1 MMPRFV
7 SNAIASNL
15 RKVSQRAPR
24 AWKGAALAGLL
35 GLATVAATSNA
46 EAQEIQLTGPLAGAP
61 AVRKMR
67 LHRQGRFEIAPG
79 VSFTLLDQYQRTIMP
94 GARAT
99 YHFTDWF
106 GISLFGGVGLQSST
120 GLTNELQQKAV
131 DNRNCAANAAS
142 KRLPHH
148 GRQPDAQGHE
158 LRWFGANRKPCERPD
173 GQD

>member
-1 MMPRFV
+1 MMSRFV

-24 AWKGAALAGLL
+24 ASAKAAKAAVLAGLV
-35 GLATVAATSNA
+35 GLASLAATSRA

-67 LHRQGRFEIAPG
+67 LHRQGRFELAPG
-79 VSFTLLDQYQRTIMP
+79 VSFTLLDQYERTILP
-94 GARAT
+94 GVRAT

-106 GISLFGGVGLQSST
+106 GIGVWGGFGVQSAT

-131 DNRNCAANAAS
+131 DNRACA
-142 KRLPHH
+142 
-148 GRQPDAQGHE
+148 
-158 LRWFGANRKPCERPD
+158 
-173 GQD
+173 